1 MESTPVQIILTSHS
15 PIILS
20 DFPNKNVI
28 YLRRN
33 NNKTLVDC
41 NNDHK
46 NTFGANVYSLFND
59 AFFMENGVV
68 GELAKSKILSVYSE
82 IKNSE
87 DVYEQREY
95 YQNFINLIGDDIIK
109 REMKKLLNRKLERYN
124 YD

>member
-1 MESTPVQIILTSHS
+1 MA
-15 PIILS
+15 
-20 DFPNKNVI
+20 KK
-28 YLRRN
+28 
-33 NNKTLVDC
+33 NNKTLADC

-109 REMKKLLNRKLERYN
+109 REMKKLLNRKLERHN